1 MIPSGGPF
9 PAMEENAGSGSLV
22 FYQDQSRRVATRN
35 ILPNHEELKY
45 ADFRHKTFVKS
56 GTDSRTVPKRD

>member
-22 FYQDQSRRVATRN
+22 FIRINVAGWPR
-35 ILPNHEELKY
+35 IVLPSYAELKN
-45 ADFRHKTFVKS
+45 AACRHKTFLKS
-56 GTDSRTVPKRD
+56 GTYSRTVPKRD